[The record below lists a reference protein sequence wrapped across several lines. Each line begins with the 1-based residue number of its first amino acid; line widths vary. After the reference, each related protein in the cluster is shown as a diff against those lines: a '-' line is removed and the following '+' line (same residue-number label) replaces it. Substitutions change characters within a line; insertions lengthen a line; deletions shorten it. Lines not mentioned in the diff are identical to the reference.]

1 LFTVSE
7 KNAVSD
13 HRCMQEPHVNKTKTK
28 NKEKENIILPSCN
41 IREEGKTVLGIPFLL
56 GVKAKVN

>member
-1 LFTVSE
+1 
-7 KNAVSD
+7 
-13 HRCMQEPHVNKTKTK
+13 MQEPHVNKTKTK